1 MTLEEKLKSFKI
13 PALRQDL
20 EKLENVIWLAR
31 NLPIKNLD
39 NSLLNEVMEE
49 INKLA
54 KKTIKF
60 LIK

>member
-39 NSLLNEVMEE
+39 NPLLNKVMEE
-49 INKLA
+49 INKLG
-54 KKTIKF
+54 KK
-60 LIK
+60 